1 MKARSESRTGEPK
14 TSLRLHQWT
23 GVPGLNDTQRQKK
36 SKTRIGKQCCRTVLP
51 RKVNAE
57 QNEESQLQ
65 KPEKQMEQNTRGRRI
80 WKTKRN
86 STACHKIL
94 QREMDRQTDSKSE
107 AKLNLATHRSSTGTK
122 KMGRKTNSKHNED
135 MSQESTN

>member
-1 MKARSESRTGEPK
+1 MIPK
-14 TSLRLHQWT
+14 
-23 GVPGLNDTQRQKK
+23 DKK
-36 SKTRIGKQCCRTVLP
+36 KLKTRIGKQCCRTVLP

-122 KMGRKTNSKHNED
+122 KMGKKNQFGTQRRYEPGEHKLREAGDKEANF
-135 MSQESTN
+135 